1 MPAPRIS
8 VHLKPLLPAW
18 EWQLHARCRNMDT
31 DVFFPQDEEDRG
43 TRIRRERVA
52 KQICSECPVRQA
64 CQNHAIT
71 P

>member
-1 MPAPRIS
+1 
-8 VHLKPLLPAW
+8 
-18 EWQLHARCRNMDT
+18 MDT